1 MTETHAQQF
10 YRVLPVL
17 GMAAAL
23 LLLTCATLHAQ
34 TVIVKGTGAG
44 AVRGTGAGSVRGEV
58 VYPTSTNYSDGR
70 FTIFNTNQD
79 VVLDND
85 SGLMWTRD
93 ANVGGTMDWAN
104 AITYCSNLTHA
115 TYSDWRLPSMTELS
129 RDGTYGATNGLLDEY
144 PSANEPALPLGHPFT
159 SIQSGNYWSSTTYAG
174 NTDRAWD
181 VDLALGY
188 VNASTK
194 VTAYYVWPCRGP

>member
-1 MTETHAQQF
+1 MIKLF
-10 YRVLPVL
+10 II
-17 GMAAAL
+17 L
-23 LLLTCATLHAQ
+23 LVLTCATLHAQ
-34 TVIVKGTGAG
+34 SVIVKGTGAD
-44 AVRGTGAGSVRGEV
+44 AVRGAGAGSVRGVATEAV
-58 VYPTSTNYSDGR
+58 PTTYTNYCDGR

-115 TYSDWRLPSMTELS
+115 TYSDWRLPSMTEFS
-129 RDGTYGATNGLLDEY
+129 RDEVQGATNGLIDEY

-159 SIQSGNYWSSTTYAG
+159 SIQSSYYWSSTTYAG
-174 NTDRAWD
+174 YTDYAWFVGLRNGD
-181 VDLALGY
+181 VAP
-188 VNASTK
+188 NTK

>member
-1 MTETHAQQF
+1 MKH
-10 YRVLPVL
+10 
-17 GMAAAL
+17 L
-23 LLLTCATLHAQ
+23 LTILIALLTCATLHAQ
-34 TVIVKGTGAG
+34 SVIVKGSGS
-44 AVRGTGAGSVRGEV
+44 VVHRSGTGAGSVRGEV

-115 TYSDWRLPSMTELS
+115 TYSDWRLPSMTEFS
-129 RDGTYGATNGLLDEY
+129 RDEVQGATNGLIDEY

-159 SIQSGNYWSSTTYAG
+159 SIQSSYYWSSTTLADD
-174 NTDRAWD
+174 T
-181 VDLALGY
+181 DLAWVVFLYYGHVSY
-188 VNASTK
+188 PTK

>member
-1 MTETHAQQF
+1 MKH
-10 YRVLPVL
+10 
-17 GMAAAL
+17 L
-23 LLLTCATLHAQ
+23 LTTLILALTCATAFAQ
-34 TVIVKGTGAG
+34 PAIVKGTGAG
-44 AVRGTGAGSVRGEV
+44 AVRGAGAGSVRGVATEAV
-58 VYPTSTNYSDGR
+58 PTTYTNYCDGR

-93 ANVGGTMDWAN
+93 ANVGGTMDWTN

-159 SIQSGNYWSSTTYAG
+159 SIQSSCYWSGTTYAG
-174 NTDRAWD
+174 GTDYAWSVGLYD
-181 VDLALGY
+181 GY
-188 VNASTK
+188 VYNGPK
-194 VTAYYVWPCRGP
+194 VTAFYVWPVRGP

>member
-1 MTETHAQQF
+1 MKH
-10 YRVLPVL
+10 
-17 GMAAAL
+17 
-23 LLLTCATLHAQ
+23 LLTILLALTCTALHAQ

-44 AVRGTGAGSVRGEV
+44 DVRGAGAGSVRGVATEAV
-58 VYPTSTNYSDGR
+58 PTTYTNYCDGR

-115 TYSDWRLPSMTELS
+115 TYSDWRLPSMTEFS
-129 RDGTYGATNGLLDEY
+129 RDEVQGATNGLLDEY
-144 PSANEPALPLGHPFT
+144 PSANDPALPLGHPFT
-159 SIQSGNYWSSTTYAG
+159 SIQSSYYWSGTTDADST
-174 NTDRAWD
+174 NHAWY
-181 VDLALGY
+181 VLLRFGY
-188 VNASTK
+188 VNASRK

>member
-1 MTETHAQQF
+1 MTKLIAII
-10 YRVLPVL
+10 L
-17 GMAAAL
+17 A
-23 LLLTCATLHAQ
+23 LTCATLHAQ

-93 ANVGGTMDWAN
+93 ANVGGTMDWTN

-115 TYSDWRLPSMTELS
+115 TYSDWRLPSMTEFS
-129 RDGTYGATNGLLDEY
+129 RNEVQGATNGLIDEY

-159 SIQSGNYWSSTTYAG
+159 SIQSSYYWSSTTYAG
-174 NTDRAWD
+174 DT
-181 VDLALGY
+181 DLAWVVFLYYGHVSY
-188 VNASTK
+188 PTK

>member
-1 MTETHAQQF
+1 MLKYLA
-10 YRVLPVL
+10 VIL
-17 GMAAAL
+17 A
-23 LLLTCATLHAQ
+23 LTCATLHAQ
-34 TVIVKGTGAG
+34 SVIVKGSGS
-44 AVRGTGAGSVRGEV
+44 VVHRSGTGAGSVRGEV

-115 TYSDWRLPSMTELS
+115 TYSDWRLPSMTEFS
-129 RDGTYGATNGLLDEY
+129 RDEVQGATNGLIDEY

-159 SIQSGNYWSSTTYAG
+159 SIQSSYYWSSTTVAVG
-174 NTDRAWD
+174 S
-181 VDLALGY
+181 DLAWLVYLGY
-188 VNASTK
+188 GYVDYGAK
-194 VTAYYVWPCRGP
+194 VTAFYVWPVRGP

>member
-1 MTETHAQQF
+1 MKH
-10 YRVLPVL
+10 LL
-17 GMAAAL
+17 IAL
-23 LLLTCATLHAQ
+23 LFLTCATLHAQ
-34 TVIVKGTGAG
+34 SVIVKGSGS
-44 AVRGTGAGSVRGEV
+44 VVHRSGTGAGSVRGV
-58 VYPTSTNYSDGR
+58 AIPPTYTYTNYSDGR
-70 FTIFNTNQD
+70 FTIWNTNQD
-79 VVLDND
+79 VVVDND

-159 SIQSGNYWSSTTYAG
+159 SIQSSYYWSSTTFAG
-174 NTDRAWD
+174 STDVAWF
-181 VDLALGY
+181 VFLPVGY
-188 VNASTK
+188 VFFITK